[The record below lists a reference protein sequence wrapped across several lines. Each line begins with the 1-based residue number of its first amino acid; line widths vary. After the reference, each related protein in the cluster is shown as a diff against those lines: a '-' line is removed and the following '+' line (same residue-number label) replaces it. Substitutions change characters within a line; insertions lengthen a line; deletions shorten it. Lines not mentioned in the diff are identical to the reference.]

1 MTSPGRTRLRAGLLP
16 REEQSAWKIAELAA
30 DPTAVPVE
38 TKTMVVNRIIDNAAV
53 SAASARRP
61 SVTVAR
67 AQARVHRSTPGAAI
81 FGIEDTY
88 SPEWAAFANA
98 VAAHEIELHDV
109 YPAAD
114 DTHPGANIPALVAV
128 AQHAGLG
135 GTDLINGIA
144 TAYEVQIALA
154 RGIRPNHSLIDPVG
168 LLGPSVAAG
177 LGTAL
182 RLSPETIYAAISHA
196 VHLTGVG
203 RRCHPS
209 PNSRRT
215 GYAAAYAGKVAIEA
229 MDRAMHGERHP
240 TPPEEANDCGYD
252 WLSTEY
258 GHPVRLPKS
267 GDPKIAILDSSPRA
281 HSAAYSGQAWI
292 DLALRMR
299 NRISRLDAVESIV
312 LHTGHD
318 DQSGVVSGTSR
329 PRTLG
334 PPVSREALGSSVVYM
349 FVVALQDGVW
359 HHEHSYAPERSHRPD
374 TVELWQQISVAEDVT
389 EMGLG
394 ARATIITKSGGV
406 FVDEL
411 TVPDAHPSGARPFQ
425 RRDYIAKFT
434 ELAEGIIDRREQ
446 QRFLDV
452 VTCLSDLKRGTLNM
466 LNPLLSRDFLDSAPI
481 THGIFR

>member
-1 MTSPGRTRLRAGLLP
+1 MTSPGRTRLRVELLP

-30 DPTAVPVE
+30 DRTAVPVE
-38 TKTMVVNRIIDNAAV
+38 TRTMVVNRIIDNTAV
-53 SAASARRP
+53 AAASARRP
-61 SVTVAR
+61 AVTVAR

-81 FGIEDTY
+81 FGIEGTY

-98 VAAHEIELHDV
+98 VAAHEMELHDV

-135 GTDLINGIA
+135 GTDLVNGIA

-154 RGIRPNHSLIDPVG
+154 REIRPNHSLIDPVG
-168 LLGPSVAAG
+168 LLGPSMAAG
-177 LGTAL
+177 LGTVL
-182 RLSPETIYAAISHA
+182 RLSPETIYAAIGHA
-196 VHLTGVG
+196 VYLTRAGH
-203 RRCHPS
+203 RR
-209 PNSRRT
+209 PNSRRK
-215 GYAAAYAGKVAIEA
+215 GYAAAHAGKVAIEA

-258 GHPVRLPKS
+258 GYPVRLPEP

-281 HSAAYSGQAWI
+281 HSAAYPGQAWI

-299 NRISRLDAVESIV
+299 NRIGRLDAIESIV

-318 DQSGVVSGTSR
+318 DQMGLGSGTSR

-359 HHEHSYAPERSHRPD
+359 HHEYSHSPERSHRPD
-374 TVELWQQISVAEDVT
+374 TVELWQQISAVENPT
-389 EMGLG
+389 ETGLG
-394 ARATIITKSGGV
+394 ARATITTKSGAV

-434 ELAEGIIDRREQ
+434 ELADGIIDRREQ

-466 LNPLLSRDFLDSAPI
+466 LNPLLSRDVLDSAPMS
-481 THGIFR
+481 HGIFR